1 MLLDLLNHEK
11 SLNLSEGD
19 GGGAGNPAETDKD
32 KEKDKWN
39 EGKGNLKTK
48 LDCLKL
54 KKDCSAKMIT
64 LKKAKRLKLK
74 WQLLNNQ
81 YEQFSLK
88 NGRAFYRWRCSI
100 GDEEK
105 DFTLNF
111 MSKKEKSNYY

>member
-1 MLLDLLNHEK
+1 MLKTEERLIRK
-11 SLNLSEGD
+11 S
-19 GGGAGNPAETDKD
+19 
-32 KEKDKWN
+32 
-39 EGKGNLKTK
+39 GNLKE
-48 LDCLKL
+48 
-54 KKDCSAKMIT
+54 
-64 LKKAKRLKLK
+64 AKRLKLK

-111 MSKKEKSNYY
+111 MSEKEKSNYY